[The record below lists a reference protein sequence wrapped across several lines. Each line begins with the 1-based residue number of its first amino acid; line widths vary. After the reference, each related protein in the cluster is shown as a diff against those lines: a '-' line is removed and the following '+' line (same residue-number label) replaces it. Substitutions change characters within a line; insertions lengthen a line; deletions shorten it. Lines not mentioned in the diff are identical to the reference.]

1 MPVVI
6 SGIIKLLKSTD
17 EPIPSKLIIL
27 DLLKNLFCA
36 NEKVLNAL
44 KSPVCDTYMVL
55 LRMLIKNPKIEMAMR
70 NPNKYMT
77 ANIRSL
83 IQLQTKAKDLIN
95 FVFELRRPSIIREF
109 SCLGAA
115 STLLAEQNLAVPSF
129 SILPDLIAFFDDF
142 NEIEDITPEMIYV
155 DDFILVL
162 KDL

>member
-1 MPVVI
+1 MGNCFQMPVVI

-55 LRMLIKNPKIEMAMR
+55 LRMLIKNPKIEIAMR

-83 IQLQTKAKDLIN
+83 IQL
-95 FVFELRRPSIIREF
+95 
-109 SCLGAA
+109 
-115 STLLAEQNLAVPSF
+115 
-129 SILPDLIAFFDDF
+129 
-142 NEIEDITPEMIYV
+142 
-155 DDFILVL
+155 
-162 KDL
+162 